1 MIASTSHCFDHRSYA
16 CCYDVV
22 DGGPGL
28 RSDHDDDDDDEADG
42 DDHDHDVHDCDEY
55 HDSFDPDSLCP
66 RDGYNQ
72 TDDFSANPH
81 LAVDEGMWKFFEL
94 SMGSH
99 DHLLGEVVLVP
110 GSNEVEI
117 ADADADAAAGAGE
130 EDEGSDIQKEVCID
144 LQL

>member
-28 RSDHDDDDDDEADG
+28 RSDHDDDDDEADG

-55 HDSFDPDSLCP
+55 HDSFDPDGLCP

-81 LAVDEGMWKFFEL
+81 LAVDEGMWKFFE
-94 SMGSH
+94 
-99 DHLLGEVVLVP
+99 
-110 GSNEVEI
+110 
-117 ADADADAAAGAGE
+117 
-130 EDEGSDIQKEVCID
+130 
-144 LQL
+144 